1 MPMNCPDM
9 HARPALR
16 RLRAILPLL
25 AIATLAACNQGQENG
40 SLSSNIA
47 NVTQP
52 EPANDV
58 GDANGAN
65 EAIVE
70 TEASNTLA
78 DEGTGADAS
87 ISPVD
92 RASIPARLRGTWAGL
107 RAGCDDAGDPLRLT
121 VSDRALRYYES
132 VGEAT
137 SVAPGDK
144 GAVIVTARFSGE
156 GDNWTRAQIMS
167 VSADGQ
173 RLTIT
178 TNGEPVTRKRCAAG
192 A

>member
-1 MPMNCPDM
+1 M

-16 RLRAILPLL
+16 RLCAALPLL
-25 AIATLAACNQGQENG
+25 AIAMLAACNQGQDNG

-47 NVTQP
+47 NVTEP
-52 EPANDV
+52 VPANGVDE
-58 GDANGAN
+58 GNGAN

-70 TEASNTLA
+70 TESANAIA
-78 DEGTGADAS
+78 DDGAAADRS
-87 ISPVD
+87 LSPVD
-92 RASIPARLRGTWAGL
+92 RASIPARLHGTWAGL
-107 RAGCDDAGDPLRLT
+107 RADCNDAGDPLRLT

-137 SVAPGDK
+137 SIAPGDK

-167 VSADGQ
+167 VSPDGQ